1 MKVILLADIKNV
13 GKKNEIKEV
22 SDGYARNQ
30 LIPKGLVMPANDF
43 NIEKR
48 KRNQIEEE
56 KNNVIET
63 KLANE
68 LKDRIESLNISLYL
82 RLNNNKVQGAINAAS
97 IIHEMQKHDITLTK
111 KSFIEKVN
119 IRSLGQHT
127 IICKLSH
134 GVKANL
140 KITIEGK

>member
-1 MKVILLADIKNV
+1 MKVILLTDIKNV

-22 SDGYARNQ
+22 SNGYARNQ
-30 LIPKGLVMPANDF
+30 LIPKGLVIQANDF

-48 KRNQIEEE
+48 KRNQIEEDK
-56 KNNVIET
+56 KNDIET
-63 KLANE
+63 QKANE
-68 LKDRIESLNISLYL
+68 IKNKIESLNIKLYL
-82 RLNNNKVQGAINAAS
+82 RMNNKLVQGSVNGAAV
-97 IIHEMQKHDITLTK
+97 IHEMQKHNITLTK
-111 KSFIEKVN
+111 KSFVEN
-119 IRSLGQHT
+119 INLRSLGEHT